1 MLKAIPVLLLACL
14 VVAGCATR
22 GNYARI
28 PARFTALPAAPNSET
43 YLIERVH
50 ATASP
55 VATLYDFTFEGSTVT
70 AQVST
75 ITETGARSERRRTG
89 AIATRLLEIL
99 RKFDWGSIEA
109 PLPDDEGG
117 VPLIDDTEI
126 VIKARTEKSYRE
138 AHVRLAHCA
147 AVRKLLAELE
157 AVK

>member
-28 PARFTALPAAPNSET
+28 PERFTALPAAPNSET

-50 ATASP
+50 ATDAP

-147 AVRKLLAELE
+147 AVRKLMAELE